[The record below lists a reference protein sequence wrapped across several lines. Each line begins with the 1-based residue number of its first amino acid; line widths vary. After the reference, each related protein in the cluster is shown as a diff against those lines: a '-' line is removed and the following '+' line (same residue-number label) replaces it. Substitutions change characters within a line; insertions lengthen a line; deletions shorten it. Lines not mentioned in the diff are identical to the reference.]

1 MKTIL
6 AADLFCGAGGTST
19 GLLQAMDAFGLK
31 VSLLAINHW
40 KIAIETHSLNHPRVQ
55 HVCDELENLDPR
67 ELVPSGKLRI
77 LVASPECTHF
87 SNARGGRPISKQS
100 RATVKYVLRWLHNLD
115 VQDVLIENVHEFQTW
130 GPLHRQGPKKDCPIK
145 ERKGQFFRSFIRSL
159 ISMGYNV
166 EWRTLCAADYGDPT
180 TRKRLFIRASKT
192 QNPIRWPA
200 PTHANAK
207 RAQMPLFD
215 RSFEMRPWKTARE
228 IIDWSDLGKSI
239 FNRDKPISI
248 NTIRRIEA
256 GLRKFSGLPFILP
269 LEGFFRGNQPRS
281 VDDPLPTVVASR
293 GAGSVVRPFILKS
306 YRGSDAAPIDA
317 PLPTLTANVEHLG
330 IVNPFVLKMYGNS
343 DAASIDDPVPT
354 VTAKRDHLGI
364 VNPFIVQFEHSSAAS
379 GHDRRV
385 YSPER
390 PLPTVTNRSS
400 IGVVNPFIL
409 NIRGGGDGY
418 TRGASV
424 EMPIGAL
431 TSHPAQALI
440 SPFLVEYHGASYDGG
455 DRARSLD
462 EPLPA
467 LGTNNQHGLAFLVRY
482 NGVGIGQSVDDPLA
496 TMTSKDRFA
505 LCVPWVD
512 GTYLLDIYLRM
523 LKPSEMAAAHS
534 FPTSYVFIGS
544 RETKVRQIG
553 NSVPVKLAEALVTSI
568 MDASL

>member
-1 MKTIL
+1 MRQKTIL

-19 GLLQAMDAFGLK
+19 GLLQAMDALGLK

-40 KIAIETHSLNHPRVQ
+40 QIAIETHALNHPRVQ
-55 HVCDELENLDPR
+55 HVCDELENIDPR
-67 ELVPSGKLRI
+67 ELVPGGKLRI

-87 SNARGGRPISKQS
+87 SNARGGRPVSKQS
-100 RATVKYVLRWLHNLD
+100 RATVKHVLRWLHNLD

-130 GPLHRQGPKKDCPIK
+130 GPLHRHGQKKDTPIK
-145 ERKGQFFRSFIRSL
+145 ERKGQFFRAFIRSL

-192 QNPIRWPA
+192 QSPIRWPA

-207 RAQMPLFD
+207 RSQMSLFD
-215 RSFEMRPWKTARE
+215 SSFEMRPWRTARE
-228 IIDWSDLGKSI
+228 IIDWSDLGRSI

-248 NTIRRIEA
+248 STIRRIEA
-256 GLRKFSGLPFILP
+256 GLRKFSGLPFVLP

-293 GAGSVVRPFILKS
+293 GVGSVVRPFI
-306 YRGSDAAPIDA
+306 
-317 PLPTLTANVEHLG
+317 V
-330 IVNPFVLKMYGNS
+330 
-343 DAASIDDPVPT
+343 
-354 VTAKRDHLGI
+354 
-364 VNPFIVQFEHSSAAS
+364 
-379 GHDRRV
+379 
-385 YSPER
+385 
-390 PLPTVTNRSS
+390 
-400 IGVVNPFIL
+400 

-424 EMPIGAL
+424 EMHVGAL
-431 TSHPAQALI
+431 TNHPAQALI

-462 EPLPA
+462 DPLPTLA
-467 LGTNNQHGLAFLVRY
+467 TSNQHGLAFLVLY

-505 LCVPWVD
+505 LCVPWVG

-568 MDASL
+568 MDGNR